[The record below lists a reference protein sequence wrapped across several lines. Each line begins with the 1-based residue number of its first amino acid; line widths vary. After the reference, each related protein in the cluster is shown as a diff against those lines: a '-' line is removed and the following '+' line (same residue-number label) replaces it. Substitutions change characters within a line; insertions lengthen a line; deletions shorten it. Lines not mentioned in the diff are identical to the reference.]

1 MPEFIRRH
9 RCYLDKSRFEALP
22 CLISALFG
30 DFVDCHIC
38 VGKELLRKSNA
49 RLAELLRE
57 CKAVIFVDYP
67 LSLYPAVFEYL
78 SKLVNRRALTVS
90 IGEKIVD
97 HGEHYKPII
106 LPDAVF
112 AVVGI
117 SVCIVFDVLEY
128 VAEQNS
134 EICPQSAETVFR
146 YRIYVKAAYLPNQI
160 PDFSA
165 VPGGRDNMRGGKN
178 ISGIQTVVH
187 KLESDVKTRKV
198 IAAFYDSVGHMC
210 FYYED
215 IAAMQFMDFSAA
227 FEDYPAII
235 NIINL
240 MYRMLVKRIGG
251 GIDPAGHGIIE
262 QDFKCYFA
270 DIDIHRVIW
279 LLISIIR
286 YHHK

>member
-9 RCYLDKSRFEALP
+9 RCYLEKSRFEALP
-22 CLISALFG
+22 CLISALFS
-30 DFVDCHIC
+30 DFVDSHIC
-38 VGKELLRKSNA
+38 AGKELLCKSYA

-57 CKAVIFVDYP
+57 CHTVIIEDYP

-78 SKLVNRRALTVS
+78 RKLVNQRAITVS

-106 LPDAVF
+106 LPDAVL

-117 SVCIVFDVLEY
+117 SVRIAFYVFEY
-128 VAEQNS
+128 VAQQNS

-146 YRIYVKAAYLPNQI
+146 YRIYVKTAYLLNQI
-160 PDFSA
+160 PDFIE
-165 VPGGRDNMRGGKN
+165 VPGGRDNMRQGKD
-178 ISGIQTVVH
+178 ICGIQTVVH
-187 KLESDVKTRKV
+187 KLESDVKTRKI
-198 IAAFYDSVGHMC
+198 IAAFYDPVGHMC
-210 FYYED
+210 FYNED
-215 IAAMQFMDFSAA
+215 IAALQFMDFTVA
-227 FEDYPAII
+227 FEGYPAFI

-240 MYRMLVKRIGG
+240 MHRMLVKRIGS

-262 QDFKCYFA
+262 QDFYSYFA
-270 DIDIHRVIW
+270 DINIHRVIW